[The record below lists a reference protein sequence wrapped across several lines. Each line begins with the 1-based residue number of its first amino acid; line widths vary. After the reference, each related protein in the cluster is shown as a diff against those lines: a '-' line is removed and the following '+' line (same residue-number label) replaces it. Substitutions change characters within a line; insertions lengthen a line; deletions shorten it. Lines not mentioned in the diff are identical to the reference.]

1 MTKPLLNDDLN
12 RRLVAVLLKEGRI
25 SHAVLAE
32 RLGVSRPTLIERV
45 KRLET
50 EGVIEGYGARV
61 SPAAVLK
68 PIVAYVSVRF
78 DEAGDATAEVPFLE
92 ALEKE
97 PDVLEAHAISGD
109 SQLLLKL
116 VADSPSGLQE
126 RLKRIRAMG
135 ARVETHSTLV
145 LQTHFAKP
153 GPMPAE
159 PTGGKAR
166 KK

>member
-25 SHAVLAE
+25 SHAELAE

-50 EGVIEGYGARV
+50 EGIIQGYGARV

-68 PIVAYVSVRF
+68 PIVAYVAVRH
-78 DEAGDATAEVPFLE
+78 DESFDATAEVPFLE

-97 PDVLEAHAISGD
+97 PDVLEAHAITGED
-109 SQLLLKL
+109 QLLLKL
-116 VADSPSGLQE
+116 VADSPAGLQE
-126 RLKRIRAMG
+126 RIKRIRSLG
-135 ARVETHSTLV
+135 ARVETRTTMV
-145 LQTHFAKP
+145 LQTLFAKP
-153 GPMPAE
+153 GPLPAE
-159 PTGGKAR
+159 PTGSKAR